1 MGHGRSAVATPKRD
15 ERPAESRWSARRKA
29 DAVVRLLRGESLD
42 ELSRELRVEA
52 HRLQAWRDEFL
63 AGGIEG
69 LKAKPLQ
76 PEDRKLKEAER
87 KIAADDLRDGE
98 LTLENEV
105 LRAATRKRGS
115 RSRRGSGRDTSAAGA
130 RPLLA
135 QASMRTRR
143 SSGRRARRSTP
154 HDGTII
160 PEGRDPGRGRCGD
173 RLHRRSAAPAPRSPT
188 SACWS

>member
-87 KIAADDLRDGE
+87 KIGE

-105 LRAATRKRGS
+105 LRAATRKRGLS
-115 RSRRGSGRDTSAAGA
+115 IPPRK
-130 RPLLA
+130 RP
-135 QASMRTRR
+135 R
-143 SSGRRARRSTP
+143 
-154 HDGTII
+154 
-160 PEGRDPGRGRCGD
+160 
-173 RLHRRSAAPAPRSPT
+173 
-188 SACWS
+188 